1 VVVQEQE
8 NYSNTPQLR
17 HGDKVA
23 VTALPVVVLPVEVV
37 VLKLT
42 AVLVSLVL
50 ATLVEMLL
58 TCTPDLAVER
68 VVQELS
74 ALPRCQPGVLVRP
87 LP

>member
-23 VTALPVVVLPVEVV
+23 VTALPVVVLPVEVL

-42 AVLVSLVL
+42 AVLVLLGL
-50 ATLVEMLL
+50 AIVVEMLL
-58 TCTPDLAVER
+58 ACTPDLVVVLE
-68 VVQELS
+68 VQEFP
-74 ALPRCQPGVLVRP
+74 ALQAPP
-87 LP
+87 